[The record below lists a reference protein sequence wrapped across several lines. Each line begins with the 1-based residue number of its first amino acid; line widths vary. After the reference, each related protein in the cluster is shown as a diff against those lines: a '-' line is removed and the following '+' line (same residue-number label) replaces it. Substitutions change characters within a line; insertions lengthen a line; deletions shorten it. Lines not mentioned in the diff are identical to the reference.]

1 MNNICNITHQCWVC
15 ITQFKLVVNLGEAPA
30 VIRNSLHRCTH
41 THTPLC
47 GQLQW
52 SAVYCVTTTSGKKYI
67 MELLLQFVFAPWAP
81 PLCSG
86 DIYRAKLFWSLV
98 TSQVTLHMQ
107 RNINW
112 KTAFNIP
119 LMINFFW
126 APNSCKTTLSLLYL
140 LLYAYFCTWQYF
152 FPSWQ
157 PLAHITLC
165 RLL

>member
-1 MNNICNITHQCWVC
+1 MH
-15 ITQFKLVVNLGEAPA
+15 
-30 VIRNSLHRCTH
+30 TH

-112 KTAFNIP
+112 KTTFNIP

-152 FPSWQ
+152 SPPDNPW
-157 PLAHITLC
+157 HISRYADYCNALFTCCTNVSVDLD
-165 RLL
+165 RAY